1 MRSLIVALAVFLSAC
16 NLGRDAEA
24 ERYVNQDMAVPMARL
39 ADAMH
44 AMSLLSE
51 RDVAKPDIIA
61 RLMHISTTLRVF
73 IEETRQVTPAK
84 EFANLHGVLIGY
96 AEDFKSELDRMAV
109 AASKADTAAFGL
121 GCKNLTIGKRGFVSW
136 ERGFDQLLTAAGVE
150 QAPLPAAPPVT
161 DDPAPVIS
169 PAVPAGP
176 NKKAARRSTARP
188 RSGINVGTGTTSAQG
203 PDSAGVRFA
212 DNRYLAK
219 SSAIAH
225 RLGAGKF
232 CPPLHH
238 ARKRRSSLREA
249 GTRTGLEE
257 ISPPAS
263 EVLSHQRAC
272 DPAPRIDLEADRRR
286 DPPSQEVARAP
297 R

>member
-1 MRSLIVALAVFLSAC
+1 MRGHNRYHRPMRSLIVALAVFLSAC

-176 NKKAARRSTARP
+176 N
-188 RSGINVGTGTTSAQG
+188 
-203 PDSAGVRFA
+203 
-212 DNRYLAK
+212 
-219 SSAIAH
+219 
-225 RLGAGKF
+225 
-232 CPPLHH
+232 
-238 ARKRRSSLREA
+238 
-249 GTRTGLEE
+249 
-257 ISPPAS
+257 
-263 EVLSHQRAC
+263 
-272 DPAPRIDLEADRRR
+272 
-286 DPPSQEVARAP
+286 
-297 R
+297 